1 MFRGHVADWR
11 IAHRDRC
18 RSGDRTSDDPR
29 TSILAS
35 ASEGPRS
42 DPEQHAGH
50 DQPEQHGD
58 DHDRA
63 GQAECAN
70 EDGGETGRIARRFD
84 DLDDDGLLRLLGCHS
99 NFQSWLVNASSAR
112 VRTATPLGPF
122 GKYGLASS
130 AHAVPAM
137 SRWAHGRPPVNSF
150 RNMAAVIDPAARPP
164 VLVKSAISLLI

>member
-18 RSGDRTSDDPR
+18 RSGDRRSDDPR

-42 DPEQHAGH
+42 DPEQHAGQ

-58 DHDRA
+58 QHDHP
-63 GQAECAN
+63 GQAERAD

-84 DLDDDGLLRLLGCHS
+84 DLDDDWLLRLL
-99 NFQSWLVNASSAR
+99 A
-112 VRTATPLGPF
+112 
-122 GKYGLASS
+122 
-130 AHAVPAM
+130 
-137 SRWAHGRPPVNSF
+137 
-150 RNMAAVIDPAARPP
+150 
-164 VLVKSAISLLI
+164 